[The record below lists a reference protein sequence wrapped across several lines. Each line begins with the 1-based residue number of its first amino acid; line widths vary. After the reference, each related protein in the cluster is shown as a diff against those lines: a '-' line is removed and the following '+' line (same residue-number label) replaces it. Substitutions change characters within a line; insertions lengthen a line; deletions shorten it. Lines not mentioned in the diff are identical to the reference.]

1 MVINHVHND
10 TDSCIMISLNH
21 GLEVSNNLSGII
33 WITRETCFWSIVVL
47 RVITPVIGYISI
59 LIIFLMTIKDRL
71 KLNIVATKFFNIV
84 KGGCLTVL
92 VNCSSLSS
100 TQEGSAEFFRN
111 TRCRR
116 LGKITNMHFTDN
128 CFTWILQTPW
138 RFCPMSDF
146 KSFYLSVLMRKNYR
160 TFPVRTCC
168 SCVRISRQSLV
179 VRKFN
184 LILISLTSKIFI

>member
-1 MVINHVHND
+1 MVINHIHND

-21 GLEVSNNLSGII
+21 GLEVSNNLSRII
-33 WITRETCFWSIVVL
+33 WIAREAWFWRIIVL
-47 RVITPVIGYISI
+47 RVITPVIGYIS
-59 LIIFLMTIKDRL
+59 LLVIFLVSIKDRL

-84 KGGCLTVL
+84 KGGCLAVL
-92 VNCSSLSS
+92 VNRSSLSS

-116 LGKITNMHFTDN
+116 FGKITNMHFTDN

-138 RFCPMSDF
+138 SFCPMFDF
-146 KSFYLSVLMRKNYR
+146 ESFYLSVLMRKNYG
-160 TFPVRTCC
+160 TFSVRTCGNR
-168 SCVRISRQSLV
+168 VRISCQSLV